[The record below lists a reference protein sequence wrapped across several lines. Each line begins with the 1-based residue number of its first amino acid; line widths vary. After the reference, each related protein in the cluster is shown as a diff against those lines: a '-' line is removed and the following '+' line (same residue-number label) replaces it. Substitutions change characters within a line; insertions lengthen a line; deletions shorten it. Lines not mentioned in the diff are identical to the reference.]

1 MVGQTLTEL
10 LKEEGAEFGKVKP
23 AKLQGRAVVP
33 MIDKII
39 GKCKADIK
47 AIERLDEDQ
56 KEYLERDAKAFLVS
70 RRNKMKKHHK

>member
-1 MVGQTLTEL
+1 MMGRTIAEL
-10 LKEEGAEFGKVKP
+10 LKEESAEFGKVKP
-23 AKLQGRAVVP
+23 AKQKDHAVIP

-56 KEYLERDAKAFLVS
+56 KKYLERDAKAFLVL
-70 RRNKMKKHHK
+70 RRNKIKKHHK